1 MRLSTL
7 SSKRGAMTKR
17 LLAHWDAADNDVK
30 RAGRNWYPIIA
41 DRAAALAPEL
51 PRCTVLGVLAV
62 LSPRITVAQNL
73 YDAETVLTG
82 RPYVT
87 SAFAANVDKARRLLA
102 GESFDAVNGPAPK
115 VRAFLANL
123 LGDVDRV
130 TVDTWM
136 LTVMLGLPVGERGLT
151 ITPAQY
157 RYLERVIADAAAR
170 RNVSPRTFQAT
181 VWIQAR
187 KAAF

>member
-1 MRLSTL
+1 MKLSTL

-17 LLAHWDAADNDVK
+17 LLAHWDAADADVR
-30 RAGRNWYPIIA
+30 RAGASWYPVIA
-41 DRAAALAPEL
+41 DRAAALAPHL

-82 RPYVT
+82 RPFVT
-87 SAFAANVDKARRLLA
+87 SAFAANVVKAQRLLA
-102 GESFDAVNGPAPK
+102 GESWDDVNGEAPK

-136 LTVMLGLPVGERGLT
+136 LTVMLGLPIGERGLP

-157 RYLERVIADAAAR
+157 RYLERVIADAAKR
-170 RNVSPRTFQAT
+170 HHVSPRTFQAT